1 MGDGETVWPRSGRSR
16 WLSRLET
23 GRLARAEGRAPHRAA
38 GCGRASEAVTNA
50 EDRKM
55 ETRGRGGRV
64 FPGCGA
70 VLRRVSPRAG
80 VGERGPPRRRGL
92 CPGTAPLHSS
102 VASRSRRGAR
112 DPRIQQPTAGLEC
125 RARQGGRPW
134 PWGSADPQGRQ
145 GGPVAEWGTAGG
157 TAHPPPRD
165 VLTVHVALAGEA
177 LGTKQGQAV
186 RGQLSPLSSQPLNPA
201 RVGPSLPGGFGGAA
215 VLGPSLASGGPGP
228 VKAQPEGRH
237 GAVSQLMASPGP
249 PWGSGPHGARPR
261 SAVAPGAARSNS
273 SGDLGSFPRGN
284 RASRDPGRGT
294 SGLGARVGKTGE

>member
-1 MGDGETVWPRSGRSR
+1 
-16 WLSRLET
+16 
-23 GRLARAEGRAPHRAA
+23 
-38 GCGRASEAVTNA
+38 
-50 EDRKM
+50 M

-80 VGERGPPRRRGL
+80 VGEQGPPRRHGL

-145 GGPVAEWGTAGG
+145 GGPVAEWGRAGG

-228 VKAQPEGRH
+228 VKAQPEGQH

>member
-1 MGDGETVWPRSGRSR
+1 MRSCFEAGVTSR
-16 WLSRLET
+16 W
-23 GRLARAEGRAPHRAA
+23 
-38 GCGRASEAVTNA
+38 
-50 EDRKM
+50 
-55 ETRGRGGRV
+55 RGGAGPSAPAWAVPRHG
-64 FPGCGA
+64 PLAQQCGFTQQKGGA
-70 VLRRVSPRAG
+70 
-80 VGERGPPRRRGL
+80 GPPHPAAHSWARV
-92 CPGTAPLHSS
+92 PG
-102 VASRSRRGAR
+102 
-112 DPRIQQPTAGLEC
+112 QAGRET
-125 RARQGGRPW
+125 W
-134 PWGSADPQGRQ
+134 PWSSADPQGRQ

-228 VKAQPEGRH
+228 VKAQPEGQH